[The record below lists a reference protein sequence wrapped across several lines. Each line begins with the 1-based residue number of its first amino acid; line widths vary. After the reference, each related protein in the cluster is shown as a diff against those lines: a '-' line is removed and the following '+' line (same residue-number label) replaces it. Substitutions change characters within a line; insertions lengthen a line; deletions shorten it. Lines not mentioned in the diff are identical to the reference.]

1 MPNMLYHHHNVEK
14 DNAEKQKSVNEVEEQ
29 KPAPKKRT
37 KKQPEEGK

>member
-1 MPNMLYHHHNVEK
+1 MPNMLYHHHNVEF
-14 DNAEKQKSVNEVEEQ
+14 DAEKQKTDKVVEEQ